1 MDLALR
7 FSRAI
12 DQLNTFFGWIADW
25 LVLFSSLICAFNAM
39 RRYAFAESSNAW
51 LEIQWY
57 MFAGIVLLGASYTLK
72 TNNHVRVDIIYSIVK
87 PRTRLWIDLFG
98 LVFFLMPAMCA
109 LAYMSWPY
117 FLQSYESGE
126 ISANASGLIRW
137 PVKLILPL
145 GFGLVALQGVSEII
159 KRIAALQGRY
169 VVDTK
174 YEKPLQ

>member
-87 PRTRLWIDLFG
+87 PHAAVDRPLRARVLPDARNVRARLHVVAVL
-98 LVFFLMPAMCA
+98 PA
-109 LAYMSWPY
+109 
-117 FLQSYESGE
+117 
-126 ISANASGLIRW
+126 
-137 PVKLILPL
+137 ILR
-145 GFGLVALQGVSEII
+145 E
-159 KRIAALQGRY
+159 R
-169 VVDTK
+169 
-174 YEKPLQ
+174 